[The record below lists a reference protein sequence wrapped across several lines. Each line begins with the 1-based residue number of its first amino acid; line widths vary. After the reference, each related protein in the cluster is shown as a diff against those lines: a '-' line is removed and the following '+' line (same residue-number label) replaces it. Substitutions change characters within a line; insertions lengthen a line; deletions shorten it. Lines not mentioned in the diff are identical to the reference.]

1 MAKCAAR
8 MTMIEVMNDMRDCGF
23 HISQKTLSDGMVAGV
38 FPFGTLLSTGKTGRR
53 TFMILRRDYEI
64 WKNENMRRS

>member
-1 MAKCAAR
+1 MARFAQR

-23 HISQKTLSDGMVAGV
+23 PISQKTLSDGMVAGV

-53 TFMILRRDYEI
+53 TFMILRRDYET